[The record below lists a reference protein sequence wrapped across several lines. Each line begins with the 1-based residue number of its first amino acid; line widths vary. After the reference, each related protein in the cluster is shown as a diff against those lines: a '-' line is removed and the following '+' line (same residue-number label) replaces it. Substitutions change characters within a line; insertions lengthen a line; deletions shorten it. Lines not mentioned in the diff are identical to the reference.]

1 MVKVESVGSI
11 AVPDLPQDPRC
22 PVGHG
27 KQTFICNERK
37 PTVSYGKSRLSWS
50 ALTAVAGSDG
60 IRCVARAGYVLAH
73 ETLARYA
80 LHVPLYIPL
89 Y

>member
-11 AVPDLPQDPRC
+11 AVPDLPQC
-22 PVGHG
+22 PTRSHLPGEHS
-27 KQTFICNERK
+27 FICNERK
-37 PTVSYGKSRLSWS
+37 LTVSYGESRLSWRS
-50 ALTAVAGSDG
+50 LTVIAGSDG
-60 IRCVARAGYVLAH
+60 SWRVTRAGWVLAH

-80 LHVPLYIPL
+80 LHVPLYIPQ